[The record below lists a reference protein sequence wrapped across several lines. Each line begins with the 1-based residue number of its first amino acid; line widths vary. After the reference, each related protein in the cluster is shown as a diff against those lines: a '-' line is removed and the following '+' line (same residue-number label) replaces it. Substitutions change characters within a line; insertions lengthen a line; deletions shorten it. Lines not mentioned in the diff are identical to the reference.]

1 MSLINLE
8 SLTSFRL
15 VHLEEE
21 HLFVVLLRPPPHALL
36 PPVGSAFDHKDA
48 LGAGPGAVRERHLH
62 LLVVLLRRT
71 RDRKG
76 QGDVTWGESGC
87 VSGGIDG

>member
-21 HLFVVLLRPPPHALL
+21 HLFEVLLRPPPHALL
-36 PPVGSAFDHKDA
+36 PPVGSALDHKDA
-48 LGAGPGAVRERHLH
+48 FGAGAVRRA
-62 LLVVLLRRT
+62 RT
-71 RDRKG
+71 SPPPSRGPPAQDPG
-76 QGDVTWGESGC
+76 P
-87 VSGGIDG
+87 